1 MVVDDSGLLRLVA
14 EVPIHEDTLFWILT
28 LGVTRDLHISTPDII
43 DLVDVLVRRAALL
56 HSAGTGPLPDYSAL
70 KRFVITYLITL
81 SSVHLIINLWLRMLH
96 VGPRAVNNHHNH
108 FTALFPG
115 PPG

>member
-28 LGVTRDLHISTPDII
+28 LGVTRDLHLSTPDII

-56 HSAGTGPLPDYSAL
+56 HSAGTEPLQAYSAL
-70 KRFVITYLITL
+70 KRFVITYLIT
-81 SSVHLIINLWLRMLH
+81 
-96 VGPRAVNNHHNH
+96 
-108 FTALFPG
+108 
-115 PPG
+115 